1 MTHHHTLTFNWS
13 TEEGLQPDQPVL
25 QVETEDTISFQ
36 LGTAPPGSTFKITAK
51 DREFFS
57 PSEVTDSGTNVTVL
71 KAVKSSFR
79 CELFDAGGN
88 PLSREG
94 DPGTQVEP
102 GGPKAHST

>member
-13 TEEGLQPDQPVL
+13 TKGLQPDKPVL
-25 QVETEDTISFQ
+25 QVETGDTISFQ
-36 LGTAPPGSTFKITAK
+36 LGTAPPGSTFRITAK

-57 PSEVTDSGTNVTVL
+57 PPEVTDSSTKVKVVE
-71 KAVKSSFR
+71 AVKSSFR

-102 GGPKAHST
+102 GGPKARTA